1 MANTN
6 TQSPKTVR
14 AKVQVSSVI
23 PIAYGLG
30 AHVHMFAVYSNDPT
44 SENKRF
50 WDATPQASFDMI
62 ITNPEALN
70 LFTQGEEYYV
80 DFIPVRA
87 GDLGATGT

>member
-6 TQSPKTVR
+6 TQSPRTVR

-23 PIAYGLG
+23 AVGN
-30 AHVHMFAVYSNDPT
+30 AANVHMHAVYADSE
-44 SENKRF
+44 ENKRF
-50 WDATPQASFDMI
+50 WDATPQASFVMT

-80 DFIPVRA
+80 DFIPVRSSLA
-87 GDLGATGT
+87 GLTG